1 MDMMKLTVPHSCYS
15 ESTLNLSEALRDVLH
30 LLICPARR
38 SSQGYVPLS
47 CIWRLFRRQSNA
59 IPARLRGRVALLFPH
74 YPRPYYPPLP
84 LMSHTH
90 PTSTSSNFQLIFDN
104 ALKLYKKRTKN
115 DLLNHPLANRLQS
128 CNSPATILAVL
139 QEQVQQL
146 NQSQRSNSK
155 WLNPTI
161 NVLLTF
167 SEALGEGVSTV
178 CFNTR
183 ARPRCAL

>member
-1 MDMMKLTVPHSCYS
+1 MSLPR
-15 ESTLNLSEALRDVLH
+15 LS
-30 LLICPARR
+30 
-38 SSQGYVPLS
+38 YVPLHVLAVIQRHVS
-47 CIWRLFRRQSNA
+47 CAPILAPISYLNKSCTVTFVRR
-59 IPARLRGRVALLFPH
+59 VTLLFPQCLL
-74 YPRPYYPPLP
+74 PAILLSSLNSSLPP
-84 LMSHTH
+84 MSHTH

-104 ALKLYKKRTKN
+104 ALKLYKKRTNN
-115 DLLNHPLANRLQS
+115 DLLKHPLANRLQS

-139 QEQVQQL
+139 QEQVEQL
-146 NQSQRSNSK
+146 NQSQRSNTK

-178 CFNTR
+178 CFKTR

>member
-1 MDMMKLTVPHSCYS
+1 
-15 ESTLNLSEALRDVLH
+15 
-30 LLICPARR
+30 
-38 SSQGYVPLS
+38 
-47 CIWRLFRRQSNA
+47 
-59 IPARLRGRVALLFPH
+59 
-74 YPRPYYPPLP
+74 
-84 LMSHTH
+84 MSHTH
-90 PTSTSSNFQLIFDN
+90 PTSASSNFQVILDN

-115 DLLNHPLANRLQS
+115 DLLKHPLAHRLQS

-146 NQSQRSNSK
+146 NQSQRRNTK

-178 CFNTR
+178 CFKTR
-183 ARPRCAL
+183 ARPRYAL